1 MTETPEWQ
9 MDTHV
14 AHPARVYDFYLG
26 GKDNFEA
33 DREAARHGLEV
44 LPEMPIYA
52 RANRGFLVRA
62 VRYLYD
68 QGIRQFIDIGAG
80 LPTSPNVHEVARPDA
95 RVVYVDNDPM
105 VFLHAEALMA
115 KDKSTSVIRADLRDT
130 AEVLRQAGEVLD
142 FSQPV
147 ALLLIATLHHI
158 FDDDDPAGIA
168 AAYADALVPGSYL
181 ALSHFTSEFAPERL
195 QLASERA
202 AKRGIAFIP
211 RSQQAIA
218 AMFGGRPLIDPGLV
232 LVSRWRPEDDTP
244 DPNADRAW
252 AFGGVAAL

>member
-1 MTETPEWQ
+1 LTETPEWQ

-168 AAYADALVPGSYL
+168 AAYADTLVPGSYL

-218 AMFGGRPLIDPGLV
+218 AMFGGRPLIDPVLV